1 MSIMDLQSKKLNF
14 VQEFLRI
21 KSEEIVDK
29 LEKVLKSERKKEY
42 EKDLSPMTNDE
53 FNKII
58 DDAEADSI
66 NGRMTSAED
75 LKKDIGTWR

>member
-1 MSIMDLQSKKLNF
+1 MDLQTKKLNF

-21 KSEEIVDK
+21 KSEGIVDK

-58 DDAEADSI
+58 DDAESDSI
-66 NGRMTSAED
+66 NGRLTSAED
-75 LKKDIGTWR
+75 LKKDIDKWR

>member
-1 MSIMDLQSKKLNF
+1 MDLQTKKLNF

-21 KSEEIVDK
+21 KSEGIVDK

-42 EKDLSPMTNDE
+42 EKDLSPMTKDE

-58 DDAEADSI
+58 DDAESDSI
-66 NGRMTSAED
+66 NGRLTSAED
-75 LKKDIGTWR
+75 LKKDIDTWR

>member
-1 MSIMDLQSKKLNF
+1 MDLQTKKLNF

-42 EKDLSPMTNDE
+42 EKDLSPMTHDE
-53 FNKII
+53 FNRII
-58 DDAEADSI
+58 DSAESDSI
-66 NGRMTSAED
+66 NGRLTSAAD
-75 LKKDIGTWR
+75 LKKDVDTWR

>member
-1 MSIMDLQSKKLNF
+1 MDIQSKKLQF

-21 KSEEIVDK
+21 KSEEVVDK
-29 LEKVLKSERKKEY
+29 LEKVLKNERKKEY

-58 DDAEADSI
+58 DNAESDSI
-66 NGRMTSAED
+66 NGRLTSAKD
-75 LKKDIGTWR
+75 LKNDVDKWR